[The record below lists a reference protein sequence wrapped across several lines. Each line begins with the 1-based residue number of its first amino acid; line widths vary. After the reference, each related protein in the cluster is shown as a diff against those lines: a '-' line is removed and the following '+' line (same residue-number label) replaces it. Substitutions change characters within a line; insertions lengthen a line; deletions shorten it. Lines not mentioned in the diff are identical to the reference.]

1 MTDIYHNGKRLSRID
16 LTFDAQAAPI
26 IAPQPLVEAKP
37 PVRPADPPANDT
49 PPAGAVP
56 DHVIARS
63 YGPLLRNN
71 PRLQVVLRL
80 GKVHS
85 YGFWVP
91 ANTKVRLVNFG
102 FVPQNKS
109 MTQMAVWISEEPGG
123 ESLDERYALDAQ
135 VTRVGGQLQVTAAIR
150 GRGGER
156 RGAMIEVGKRYY
168 INMQAGGNV
177 PMEWRITGD
186 F

>member
-16 LTFDAQAAPI
+16 LTFDEMATPI
-26 IAPQPLVEAKP
+26 ITPAPKPPVEDTP
-37 PVRPADPPANDT
+37 PVRPADP

-109 MTQMAVWISEEPGG
+109 MTQMAVWISEEAGG

-156 RGAMIEVGKRYY
+156 RGAVIEVGKRYY